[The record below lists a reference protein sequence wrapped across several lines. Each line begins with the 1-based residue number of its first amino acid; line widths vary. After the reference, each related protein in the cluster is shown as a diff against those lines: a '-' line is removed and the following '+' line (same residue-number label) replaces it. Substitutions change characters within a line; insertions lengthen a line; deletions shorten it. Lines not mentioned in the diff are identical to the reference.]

1 MEPPAHVQMN
11 YSEYTS
17 KFQVSLT
24 RAIINQGQLMPM
36 SMETLLNNQK
46 KKSYPMHT
54 RLMWGLGEEV
64 GRQPYPQ
71 FLRGLFFFLFF
82 FWVGKYGEGPCL
94 V

>member
-46 KKSYPMHT
+46 KEIISNAHKTH
-54 RLMWGLGEEV
+54 V
-64 GRQPYPQ
+64 GSR
-71 FLRGLFFFLFF
+71 RGG
-82 FWVGKYGEGPCL
+82 W
-94 V
+94 

>member
-36 SMETLLNNQK
+36 SMETLLNTQK
-46 KKSYPMHT
+46 KKKKIISSAHKTP
-54 RLMWGLGEEV
+54 V
-64 GRQPYPQ
+64 GSR
-71 FLRGLFFFLFF
+71 RGG
-82 FWVGKYGEGPCL
+82 W
-94 V
+94 

>member
-36 SMETLLNNQK
+36 SMETLSSAHK
-46 KKSYPMHT
+46 TP
-54 RLMWGLGEEV
+54 V
-64 GRQPYPQ
+64 GSR
-71 FLRGLFFFLFF
+71 RGG
-82 FWVGKYGEGPCL
+82 W
-94 V
+94 